1 MTKTNE
7 ATNEIKEALETGAQ
21 MIKAN
26 RLKLTVK
33 LGELPN
39 RRLVNGKGRTPINAA
54 PTSTDSFG
62 WKK

>member
-7 ATNEIKEALETGAQ
+7 ATNEIKQALTEATE
-21 MIKAN
+21 MVKAN

-39 RRLVNGKGRTPINAA
+39 RKLVNGKG
-54 PTSTDSFG
+54 S
-62 WKK
+62 KKVSK